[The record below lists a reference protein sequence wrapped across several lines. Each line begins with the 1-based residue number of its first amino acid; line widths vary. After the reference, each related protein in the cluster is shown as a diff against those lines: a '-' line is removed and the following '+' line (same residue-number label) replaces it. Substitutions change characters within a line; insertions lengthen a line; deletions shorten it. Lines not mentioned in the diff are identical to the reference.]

1 MILVCPNCSSRF
13 KVKPEALGDAGRTVR
28 CAKCGN
34 KWHAGQEDLIDPE
47 DVKSL
52 SAAAKAGKQPAA
64 KKAVAKKA
72 AAQKPD
78 GPKAA
83 VPEPDEPAPPPPDQP
98 QDDFADQGSDDAG
111 AEDDDDLAAPPPP
124 PMMDGP
130 EPPPIPSEADFAPR
144 STVPMRRKSP
154 LVAWIVLFLI
164 VLLSGAAA
172 YSFQKQIVSLYPPAA
187 KIYHTF
193 GIQVDLLGH
202 GLELPEPEAEA
213 VIDGDKRRLLIKG
226 SMTNTTGETIVI
238 PKLGGVLKDATGSIL
253 HEWVFEA
260 EKPEAFPGETIAY
273 ESVVED
279 PPRGATSLEVTFKT
293 DEEAME
299 AMKSME
305 GGHDMK
311 ADDSH
316 DMKAED
322 GHGQDSK
329 SDDGHGSAEGGS
341 DSGHQ

>member
-52 SAAAKAGKQPAA
+52 SAAAQAGKQPAA

-72 AAQKPD
+72 AVPGSAP
-78 GPKAA
+78 AA
-83 VPEPDEPAPPPPDQP
+83 APEPEEAPPPPPDEP
-98 QDDFADQGSDDAG
+98 EDDFADQGPDDMG
-111 AEDDDDLAAPPPP
+111 AEDDDDLGAPPPP

-130 EPPPIPSEADFAPR
+130 EPPPIPSESDFAPR

-154 LVAWIVLFLI
+154 LAAWIVLFVIIL
-164 VLLSGAAA
+164 VGSAGAFVFRAD
-172 YSFQKQIVSLYPPAA
+172 IVSAYPPAN
-187 KIYHTF
+187 KIFRTIGYP
-193 GIQVDLLGH
+193 VDMLGH
-202 GLELPEPEAEA
+202 GLELPQPNAEA
-213 VIDGDKRRLLIKG
+213 VIDGDKRQLLIKG
-226 SMTNTTGETIVI
+226 SMTNTTDETIVI
-238 PKLGGVLKDATGSIL
+238 PKLGGVLKDATGGIL

-260 EKPEAFPGETIAY
+260 EKPEAFPGETIGY
-273 ESVVED
+273 ESVVEN

-293 DEEAME
+293 EEEAMD

-311 ADDSH
+311 TDDGHAQDS
-316 DMKAED
+316 KSED
-322 GHGQDSK
+322 GHGTP
-329 SDDGHGSAEGGS
+329 EGGS

>member
-34 KWHAGQEDLIDPE
+34 KWHAGREDLIDPE

-52 SAAAKAGKQPAA
+52 SAAAQTGKQPAA

-72 AAQKPD
+72 AAQKTAA
-78 GPKAA
+78 PKA
-83 VPEPDEPAPPPPDQP
+83 PEPEEPPPPPTDEP
-98 QDDFADQGSDDAG
+98 GDDFADQGPDDMG
-111 AEDDDDLAAPPPP
+111 PEDDDDLGAPPPP

-154 LVAWIVLFLI
+154 LAAWVVLFAIILFG
-164 VLLSGAAA
+164 SAGAFVFRAD
-172 YSFQKQIVSLYPPAA
+172 IVSAYPPAN
-187 KIYHTF
+187 KIFRTIGYP
-193 GIQVDLLGH
+193 VDMLGH
-202 GLELPEPEAEA
+202 GLELPQPNAEA
-213 VIDGDKRRLLIKG
+213 VIDGDERRLLIKG
-226 SMTNTTGETIVI
+226 SIMNTTDETIVI
-238 PKLGGVLKDATGSIL
+238 PKLGGVLKDATGGIL

-273 ESVVED
+273 ESVVQN

-293 DEEAME
+293 DAEAMG

-305 GGHDMK
+305 GGDAM
-311 ADDSH
+311 
-316 DMKAED
+316 
-322 GHGQDSK
+322 K
-329 SDDGHGSAEGGS
+329 SDDGAGNAEGGS
-341 DSGHQ
+341 DSSQ

>member
-34 KWHAGQEDLIDPE
+34 KWHAGREDLIDPE

-72 AAQKPD
+72 AA
-78 GPKAA
+78 PKARE
-83 VPEPDEPAPPPPDQP
+83 PEEAPPPPADEP
-98 QDDFADQGSDDAG
+98 DDDFPDRGPDDMG
-111 AEDDDDLAAPPPP
+111 PEDDDDLGAPPPP

-130 EPPPIPSEADFAPR
+130 EPPPIPSESDFAPR

-154 LVAWIVLFLI
+154 LAAWIVLFLI
-164 VLLSGAAA
+164 VLVSGAAA
-172 YSFQKQIVSLYPPAA
+172 YSFQKQIVSLYPPAT

-213 VIDGDKRRLLIKG
+213 VIDGDDRRLLIKG
-226 SMTNTTGETIVI
+226 SLTNTTDETIVI
-238 PKLGGVLKDATGSIL
+238 PKLGGVLKDATGGIL

-273 ESVVED
+273 ESVVEN

-293 DEEAME
+293 EEEAME

-305 GGHDMK
+305 GGDGMK
-311 ADDSH
+311 T
-316 DMKAED
+316 
-322 GHGQDSK
+322 
-329 SDDGHGSAEGGS
+329 DDGPGNAEGGS
-341 DSGHQ
+341 DSSHQ

>member
-52 SAAAKAGKQPAA
+52 SAATQAGKQPAA
-64 KKAVAKKA
+64 KKAVAQKA
-72 AAQKPD
+72 AAQKAA
-78 GPKAA
+78 GQKSAAPK
-83 VPEPDEPAPPPPDQP
+83 PEAEEPAEPPPPADAP
-98 QDDFADQGSDDAG
+98 EDDFADQGPDDAG
-111 AEDDDDLAAPPPP
+111 AEDDDDLGAPPPP

-130 EPPPIPSEADFAPR
+130 EPPPIPSEADFRPR

-154 LVAWIVLFLI
+154 LAAWIVLFLI

-226 SMTNTTGETIVI
+226 SMTNTTDETIVI
-238 PKLGGVLKDATGSIL
+238 PKLGGVLKDATGGIL

-293 DEEAME
+293 DKEAME

-311 ADDSH
+311 A
-316 DMKAED
+316 ED
-322 GHGQDSK
+322 GHAQDSK
-329 SDDGHGSAEGGS
+329 SDDGHGTAEGGS
-341 DSGHQ
+341 NSGHQ